1 MPTSMMVSSL
11 RLLFVLLLSC
21 ALCLNAQV
29 VLNNFFNLNGSLP
42 VDGSVYV
49 ITDPISTTTHPGPLI
64 AVLSAGFSVEMCITP
79 YAAVSSNLLY
89 NCPKNS
95 YYNFDYYYNLT
106 IPPINLFLDDFSMN
120 FRGQYLSTNG
130 SAPYTNLTTSF
141 SLLQNVDYFISL
153 SFGPTYT
160 PPNAT
165 FADFWLYL
173 FENND
178 TCTPG
183 LTIPGKTNCVPITG
197 TLTPVFPTY
206 NIRSL
211 SSGNPAIVAFQIL
224 NLTTSV
230 VINLQGLYPNDTIED
245 LVLDIAYNALPT
257 SESSQYHLATISTN
271 YVVTPNSNQS
281 FTLLNPLIGIT
292 PKSSLFKKMTATSL
306 SLISPL
312 PAVLSQ
318 LPLPEA
324 VDPRTT
330 LFLEM
335 MLILWTLPL
344 LGHTMPSLKCQTSN
358 LVFSSLSPSTELIT
372 ELSLFSSETTISL
385 RPTHSTMELET
396 LHPHQQNL
404 CQLLQPSGHRNRLF
418 HCRDRHPWTICH
430 CLARSPV
437 PREL

>member
-271 YVVTPNSNQS
+271 YVVTSNSNQS
-281 FTLLNPLIGIT
+281 FTLLNPLIGNYYAQVKSLQKSDRDIT
-292 PKSSLFKKMTATSL
+292 FSYIPPAGCTIPTTTTGSCGSTNYTVLGDDVDTLDLTATWTYY
-306 SLISPL
+306 
-312 PAVLSQ
+312 AVSQ
-318 LPLPEA
+318 
-324 VDPRTT
+324 V
-330 LFLEM
+330 
-335 MLILWTLPL
+335 
-344 LGHTMPSLKCQTSN
+344 SN
-358 LVFSSLSPSTELIT
+358 LQFGVQLTESFNGTYNGTFSVLIGNNYFPSTNTLNNGIGNSTPPSTEPMPTSPTLRAPKPI
-372 ELSLFSSETTISL
+372 ISL
-385 RPTHSTMELET
+385 P
-396 LHPHQQNL
+396 
-404 CQLLQPSGHRNRLF
+404 
-418 HCRDRHPWTICH
+418 
-430 CLARSPV
+430 
-437 PREL
+437 